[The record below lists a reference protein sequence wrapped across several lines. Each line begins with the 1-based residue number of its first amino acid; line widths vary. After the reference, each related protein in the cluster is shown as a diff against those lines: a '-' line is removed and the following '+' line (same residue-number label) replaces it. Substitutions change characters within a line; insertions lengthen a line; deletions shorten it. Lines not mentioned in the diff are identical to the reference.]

1 MRIIKKKG
9 FFCLFLLLF
18 IALFIFEITN
28 LSKTEVNTKEFA
40 EIAILKTQKESE
52 ILNFENIIKNEL
64 IKEIDNTQL
73 LKENINQKI
82 VQSYKNK
89 NILFLENRVSKKT
102 EKITK
107 EKLDLISQV
116 IIYKPLK
123 NIEIKRYFINQGPL
137 NNLQLTININTQ
149 KLESKYLFSKEY
161 KIEVI
166 CY

>member
-18 IALFIFEITN
+18 IALFIFEITT

-40 EIAILKTQKESE
+40 EIAILNNKKESE

-64 IKEIDNTQL
+64 KKEIDNTQL

-123 NIEIKRYFINQGPL
+123 NIEIKRYYINQGPL

-149 KLESKYLFSKEY
+149 KLRSKYLFSKEY